1 VRKSVCALVMLLVCS
16 QTFAINWAAAT
27 RADHK
32 SLDVV
37 VQRLKHAR
45 SMTSDE
51 AVQHELTAM
60 EAHLQPMLTRHGGVP
75 GWAQGGRVVPGSDD
89 ELDLVCAQHGFART
103 SIERGQLR
111 DDLAVSTM
119 RWLRQSI
126 VAIVI
131 GMGPWLPIVALLY
144 IAYRRTLNESAM
156 MHKRVDELF
165 PDRLERAQRFS
176 NPIIHR
182 AHQRLKKLK
191 LL

>member
-1 VRKSVCALVMLLVCS
+1 MLLVCS
-16 QTFAINWAAAT
+16 QTFAINWTAAT
-27 RADHK
+27 RTDRK

-37 VQRLKHAR
+37 LQRLEHAR
-45 SMTSDE
+45 ALTSDK
-51 AVQHELTAM
+51 ATQRELTAM

-75 GWAQGGRVVPGSDD
+75 GWAQGGRIVPGSDD
-89 ELDLVCAQHGFART
+89 ELDLVCAQHGLAHT
-103 SIERGQLR
+103 SIERGQLSK
-111 DDLAVSTM
+111 DLMVTTM

-126 VAIVI
+126 VAIAI

-144 IAYRRTLNESAM
+144 IAYRRTLNESAI